1 MEKKQMGVAKHNGPP
16 KGKDE
21 RKNVKGKKRIEKKR
35 KEKKRKETKRKKE
48 IRTVGRRRGGGR
60 GWPSEVAWRIS
71 KGIHGDRTGET
82 VESVCAALWRALTA
96 PHRVL
101 LVSAGSNKTTFA
113 PHRVTQRRP
122 E

>member
-35 KEKKRKETKRKKE
+35 KEKKRNEKKE
-48 IRTVGRRRGGGR
+48 RNTDGGEEEGRWERVAEWSCLANIQGHTRRQNRRDGRVRVRRTLA
-60 GWPSEVAWRIS
+60 S
-71 KGIHGDRTGET
+71 TN
-82 VESVCAALWRALTA
+82 CAAPRLT
-96 PHRVL
+96 
-101 LVSAGSNKTTFA
+101 G
-113 PHRVTQRRP
+113 QRRL